1 MAEEKELDSKEQMDH
16 CAALVQAWI
25 DYSVKTPEL
34 MLGTQLRAFGVSAG
48 LSMRICGL
56 DESEVDDAVEQM
68 SKLIRE
74 IYKNS
79 EDTINVGAVH

>member
-1 MAEEKELDSKEQMDH
+1 MAEEKELDTKEQMGH
-16 CAALVQAWI
+16 CANIVQAWI

-48 LSMRICGL
+48 LAMRICSL
-56 DESEVDDAVEQM
+56 EESEVDDAVEQM

-79 EDTINVGAVH
+79 EDTLNVGAVH